1 MRLKETMSMNPT
13 IRLLIAIAVTVSPA
27 TCLFAQDVEI
37 RFPEGEVSTSVSGS
51 LTDRSPTYIF
61 SGVKAG
67 QEAEASLQSEQGRV
81 IFCRSEID
89 ASHRTTERTSAL
101 EGNLYFCIENLDW
114 SSGKPVA
121 FTLTV
126 SLLPTQPSPNA
137 EAAPEPPPAALWLGT
152 YRSRHNTGLRLRHS
166 GAARMH
172 PVPDIESY
180 AKERSTQ

>member
-1 MRLKETMSMNPT
+1 MNPT

-27 TCLFAQDVEI
+27 TCLFAQEVEI

-137 EAAPEPPPAALWLGT
+137 EAAPEPPPAAPWLGT
-152 YRSRHNTGLRLRHS
+152 YRPRPSTGLRLRHS
-166 GAARMH
+166 GAAR
-172 PVPDIESY
+172 PQDIPATDSY
-180 AKERSTQ
+180 AKEGSPQ

>member
-1 MRLKETMSMNPT
+1 MNPT

-27 TCLFAQDVEI
+27 TCLFAQEVEI

-89 ASHRTTERTSAL
+89 ASHRATERTSAL

-114 SSGKPVA
+114 ASGKPVA

-126 SLLPTQPSPNA
+126 SLLPMPPAPNA
-137 EAAPEPPPAALWLGT
+137 DAEPEPQPAAHQPDT
-152 YRSRHNTGLRLRHS
+152 RRSRTHTGRRLRHP
-166 GAARMH
+166 GAARPH
-172 PVPDIESY
+172 ATPAVDSHT
-180 AKERSTQ
+180 KERSLQ

>member
-1 MRLKETMSMNPT
+1 MNPT

-27 TCLFAQDVEI
+27 TCLFAQEVEI

-126 SLLPTQPSPNA
+126 SLLPMPPAPNA
-137 EAAPEPPPAALWLGT
+137 DAEPEPQPAAPQQDIR
-152 YRSRHNTGLRLRHS
+152 RSRSNTGRRLRHAGGVIPHATPAIDS
-166 GAARMH
+166 H
-172 PVPDIESY
+172 T
-180 AKERSTQ
+180 KERSLQ